1 MISNSLANL
10 NRKRRRALV
19 EYLIKENFSRLGYK
33 EIKMDIAP
41 DKDRIF
47 IEDEKSIV
55 ISFDLEYAS
64 NFRED
69 AYKWC
74 YIDFFIKKPGID
86 IPDELKR
93 RFTRFIDSSTKKMF
107 WRHRE
112 MARIIDMNQAVD
124 YIIKIKNDLEKMLEE
139 YNMKI

>member
-1 MISNSLANL
+1 MNK
-10 NRKRRRALV
+10 KRRRALI

-33 EIKMDIAP
+33 KIRMNITC

-47 IEDEKSIV
+47 IEDGKSIV

-74 YIDFFIKKPGID
+74 YIDFFIRKPGID
-86 IPDELKR
+86 IPDDLKR

-112 MARIIDMNQAVD
+112 IARIIDMDQAVN
-124 YIIKIKNDLEKMLEE
+124 YITRIKDNLENMLEK
-139 YNMKI
+139 YNVKI